1 MPLNTSTTPRFHAG
15 SEFDLG
21 GMAIKHMGGPRWRHA
36 CDLVLQPT
44 LASASGSMRQ
54 PVAQLISGLQ
64 CRNTGPTLNSINEV
78 SRTTVGCLIQAIQ
91 AAVILNEVTSTRA
104 SALNGMMQ
112 VHGMAATVIFVD
124 PNGISCN
131 RFAALS
137 NTQGPRC
144 RQSPNAPKRQLCR
157 ASLLSINL
165 PFENHHICDQHCD
178 IFRGRRSQA
187 QSFPCATAFLSFSA
201 RRNTSAADVALRG
214 SSIPFRT
221 TSDLS
226 QN

>member
-64 CRNTGPTLNSINEV
+64 CRNTGATLNSINEV

-104 SALNGMMQ
+104 SALKEPG
-112 VHGMAATVIFVD
+112 TVISMR
-124 PNGISCN
+124 NSISK
-131 RFAALS
+131 FLS
-137 NTQGPRC
+137 SPEHVGGRC
-144 RQSPNAPKRQLCR
+144 RAPGELY
-157 ASLLSINL
+157 
-165 PFENHHICDQHCD
+165 
-178 IFRGRRSQA
+178 
-187 QSFPCATAFLSFSA
+187 SFSNNI
-201 RRNTSAADVALRG
+201 RFVAE
-214 SSIPFRT
+214 
-221 TSDLS
+221 LS
-226 QN
+226 E